1 MPFLIIMILA
11 LIGGAVWLANEWVV
25 SHGVVV
31 AINGQWSLVA
41 AGWKAV
47 GFLAGGFILVGLIF
61 GIWIGFLAGS
71 KIWAMFQSERNE
83 SIEQAQL
90 KLETERKAQEASRI
104 DLERKR
110 WEFSDRVQETTAEA
124 RQKAQEQAYSALMG
138 QKKAEKLAQ
147 HLEERLRNSQGKAK
161 RLARKGNPIS

>member
-11 LIGGAVWLANEWVV
+11 LMGGAGWLANEWVV

-61 GIWIGFLAGS
+61 GVLLGFMAGS
-71 KIWAMFQSERNE
+71 KIWSMFQSERDESNE
-83 SIEQAQL
+83 RTKL
-90 KLETERKAQEASRI
+90 KLETERKALEASKI
-104 DLERKR
+104 DLERRR
-110 WEFSDRVQETTAEA
+110 WEFSGQTEGIALEA